1 MKLPLNFY
9 EQLRSR
15 IRISDIVGK
24 KVLLSRKRMEHVG
37 LCPFHDEKSPSFTVN
52 DAKRFYHCF
61 GCGAHGDVIRFISDT
76 QGLSYKDAAIKIAE
90 DNNIEIPRLSFIEEQ
105 EYQEFDRLQQL
116 LKLAQEFFIKQLD
129 EEVISYLKKRNLNK
143 ETVKEFDIG
152 YIANGSLLE
161 SFLYDKGFTVIELVK
176 SGLFGKKEDGKL
188 YSIFNKRIMFPIK
201 NIFNKVIAFG
211 GRGMNDAMPKYINS
225 PETVLFKKSETLFGQ
240 NLANKFLYRDNYA
253 ILVEGYLDVI
263 ALHQAGFQ
271 QAVASLGTAVTQGHL
286 QQLWKCCNE
295 IIICLDGDAA
305 GKRASDKII
314 KMALPEINTHKLVSF
329 IELPSGQD
337 PDDLIR
343 NQGKE
348 SFDKL
353 LNNRITLS
361 EKIWLNEYNGQN
373 FDNAESKAILES
385 VLSGYYSI
393 IPDKNLRDN
402 FRRYFNDMM
411 WQNIFLNRKT
421 KKNISHHYISN
432 EAKQLVNYSEIE
444 FLENTICTF
453 ILHFPEV
460 IGDNINTLLAL
471 KLTNPKLNEFKE
483 WYIDHFQEHTV
494 EKPLLSS
501 LKNSRFFEI
510 FELLSTQKN
519 LFLQT
524 DFTNKNYANKAMLFN
539 QLCKKHY
546 LFTLKSEYA
555 DLLRSPDVISEV
567 RLESYLKEIQRI
579 SIDLQNLSETL
590 RD

>member
-9 EQLRSR
+9 EQLRGK

-24 KVLLSRKRMEHVG
+24 KVSLSRKRMEYVG

-90 DNNIEIPRLSFIEEQ
+90 DNNIEVPRLSLIEEQ
-105 EYQEFDRLQQL
+105 EYQEFERLQQL
-116 LKLAQEFFIKQLD
+116 LKLAQDFFSRQLN

-143 ETVKEFDIG
+143 ETVKEFSIG
-152 YIANGSLLE
+152 YIANSALLE
-161 SFLYDKGFTVIELVK
+161 SFLYEQGFSAVELVR

-188 YSIFNKRIMFPIK
+188 YSVFNKRIMFPIK

-211 GRGMNDAMPKYINS
+211 GRAMNEAMPKYINS
-225 PETVLFKKSETLFGQ
+225 PETILFKKSEIMFGQ

-263 ALHQAGFQ
+263 ALHQAGFK
-271 QAVASLGTAVTQGHL
+271 QAVASLGTAVTSMHL

-295 IIICLDGDAA
+295 IIICLDGDSA
-305 GKRASDKII
+305 GKRAADKII

-337 PDDLIR
+337 PDDFLN

-348 SFDKL
+348 AFHQL

-361 EKIWLNEYNGQN
+361 EKIWQNEYNGQK
-373 FDNAESKAILES
+373 FDSAESKAILES
-385 VLSGYYSI
+385 VLHSYYCTI
-393 IPDKNLRDN
+393 QDKSLRDN

-411 WQNIFLNRKT
+411 WKKIFINNKT
-421 KKNISHHYISN
+421 KQNTSNQYISN
-432 EAKQLVNYSEIE
+432 EAKKLVNYSEIE
-444 FLENTICTF
+444 FLEHTLCTF
-453 ILHFPEV
+453 ILHFPE
-460 IGDNINTLLAL
+460 IISDNFNTLLAL

-483 WYIDHFQEHTV
+483 WCIDHFQEHNLA
-494 EKPLLSS
+494 KPFSLD

-524 DFTNKNYANKAMLFN
+524 DFVKKNCTNKAMFFN

-555 DLLRSPDVISEV
+555 DLLRSPNVISEV

-579 SIDLQNLSETL
+579 SIDLQNSSEVF

>member
-9 EQLRSR
+9 EQLRSK
-15 IRISDIVGK
+15 IRISDVVGK
-24 KVLLSRKRMEHVG
+24 KVSLSRKRMEHIG

-52 DAKRFYHCF
+52 DVKRFYHCF

-90 DNNIEIPRLSFIEEQ
+90 DNNIEIPRLSFAEEQ
-105 EYQEFDRLQQL
+105 EYHEFDRVQQL
-116 LKLAQEFFIKQLD
+116 LKLAQDFFTRQLN
-129 EEVISYLKKRNLNK
+129 EEVISYLKKRNLYK
-143 ETVKEFDIG
+143 ETVKEFGIG
-152 YIANGSLLE
+152 YIANSALLE
-161 SFLYDKGFTVIELVK
+161 SFLYEQGFNTIELVK

-188 YSIFNKRIMFPIK
+188 YSVFNKRIMFPIK

-211 GRGMNDAMPKYINS
+211 GRAMTDVMPKYINS
-225 PETVLFKKSETLFGQ
+225 PETILFKKSEIMFGQ

-263 ALHQAGFQ
+263 ALHQAGFK
-271 QAVASLGTAVTQGHL
+271 QAVASLGTAVTPTHL

-295 IIICLDGDAA
+295 IIICLDGDNA
-305 GKRASDKII
+305 GKRAADKII

-337 PDDLIR
+337 PDDFLN

-348 SFDKL
+348 AFHQL

-361 EKIWLNEYNGQN
+361 EKVWQNEYNGQN

-385 VLSGYYSI
+385 VLHGYYSTI
-393 IPDKNLRDN
+393 QDKNLRDN

-411 WQNIFLNRKT
+411 WKNIFINKKT
-421 KKNISHHYISN
+421 KKNTSHQYLSN
-432 EAKQLVNYSEIE
+432 EAKKLVNYSEIE
-444 FLENTICTF
+444 FLEHTICTF
-453 ILHFPEV
+453 ILHFPE
-460 IGDNINTLLAL
+460 IIRNNINTLLAL
-471 KLTNPKLNEFKE
+471 KLTTPQLNEFKE
-483 WYIDHFQEHTV
+483 CYIDLLQEHNF
-494 EKPLLSS
+494 EKPFTPDP
-501 LKNSRFFEI
+501 KNSRFFRI
-510 FELLSTQKN
+510 FELLSTEKN

-524 DFTNKNYANKAMLFN
+524 DFVKKSCTSKAMFFN

-555 DLLRSPDVISEV
+555 DLLRSPNVISEV

-579 SIDLQNLSETL
+579 SIDLQNSSEVL

>member
-9 EQLRSR
+9 EKLRSR
-15 IRISDIVGK
+15 IRISDVVGK
-24 KVLLSRKRMEHVG
+24 KVSLSRKRMEHVG

-61 GCGAHGDVIRFISDT
+61 GCGAHGDVIRFLSDT
-76 QGLSYKDAAIKIAE
+76 QGLSYKDAAIKIAT

-116 LKLAQEFFIKQLD
+116 LKFAQEFFIKQLD
-129 EEVISYLKKRNLNK
+129 EEVVSYLKKRNLHK
-143 ETVKEFDIG
+143 ETAKEFDIG
-152 YIANGSLLE
+152 YITNGSLLE
-161 SFLYDKGFTVIELVK
+161 NFLYDKGFNTIELVK

-188 YSIFNKRIMFPIK
+188 YPVFNKRIMFPIK

-211 GRGMNDAMPKYINS
+211 GRAMNDAMPKYINS
-225 PETVLFKKSETLFGQ
+225 PETVLFKKSEVMFGQ

-263 ALHQAGFQ
+263 ALHQAGFK
-271 QAVASLGTAVTQGHL
+271 QAVASLGTAVTKDHL

-305 GKRASDKII
+305 GRRASDKII
-314 KMALPEINTHKLVSF
+314 KMVLPEINTHKLVSF

-337 PDDLIR
+337 PDDLLQ
-343 NQGKE
+343 NQGPE
-348 SFDKL
+348 AFNQL
-353 LNNRITLS
+353 LRNRITLS
-361 EKIWLNEYNGQN
+361 EKIWRNEYNGQN
-373 FDNAESKAILES
+373 FNNAESKAILES
-385 VLSGYYSI
+385 VLNGYYSMVQ
-393 IPDKNLRDN
+393 DKNLRDN

-411 WQNIFLNRKT
+411 WKNIFINNKT
-421 KKNISHHYISN
+421 SKNTFNQHISN
-432 EAKQLVNYSEIE
+432 EAKQLVKYSEVE
-444 FLENTICTF
+444 FLEYTICTF
-453 ILHFPEV
+453 ILHFPE
-460 IGDNINTLLAL
+460 IISDNIDTLLGL
-471 KLTNPKLNEFKE
+471 KLTNFELNELKE
-483 WYIDHFQEHTV
+483 WCIDHFQDHTT
-494 EKPLLSS
+494 EKPLISA

-510 FELLSTQKN
+510 FQLLSTQKN

-524 DFTNKNYANKAMLFN
+524 DFVNKNCANKAMFFD

-555 DLLRSPDVISEV
+555 DLLRSPDVVSEV